1 MAVFRIERTR
11 DYTVMSNHHL
21 RNANLSLKAK
31 GLLSMMLSLPEDW
44 NYTTRGLAKICKE
57 GVDAIGAA
65 LRELEATGY
74 IVRHKLRDRQGRISD
89 TEYVIYEQPQ
99 LRKPDTDSPDTENPY
114 MDKPDTEKPAELNI
128 EKSNTEK
135 TITYGSSTDSIPFRE
150 PAAAQLPERKGR
162 DAMSVSEIENYRELI
177 LENIEYDYLCREFST
192 YREDLDEIVELMVET
207 VCAKRKT
214 TRIAGSDFPHEVV
227 RSRFLKLD
235 SEHIRFVMDGM
246 QKNTTEVRNMKQ
258 YLLAV
263 LFNAPTT
270 ISNHY
275 TVQVNHDMNTGGW

>member
-65 LRELEATGY
+65 LRELEAAGY

-99 LRKPDTDSPDTENPY
+99 LRNCSTWRGCAY
-114 MDKPDTEKPAELNI
+114 YLFPAEWCNFAD
-128 EKSNTEK
+128 
-135 TITYGSSTDSIPFRE
+135 YGIFDQPDG
-150 PAAAQLPERKGR
+150 AAACGDLAAGQGTEFEICNPELGVWVNDVNILQNEKQQDNGR
-162 DAMSVSEIENYRELI
+162 
-177 LENIEYDYLCREFST
+177 
-192 YREDLDEIVELMVET
+192 
-207 VCAKRKT
+207 
-214 TRIAGSDFPHEVV
+214 
-227 RSRFLKLD
+227 
-235 SEHIRFVMDGM
+235 
-246 QKNTTEVRNMKQ
+246 
-258 YLLAV
+258 
-263 LFNAPTT
+263 
-270 ISNHY
+270 
-275 TVQVNHDMNTGGW
+275 